1 MHVSRRGDPGRG
13 LGGKLLLRV
22 MLGQGGQMVGNG
34 RLGAELV
41 EGGLHDL
48 GDMIG
53 RRVGELVVEMVDNG
67 IEVPPGIIEERRP
80 LPGVRPRGSAPA
92 WTRRRRGLDVGLDR

>member
-1 MHVSRRGDPGRG
+1 
-13 LGGKLLLRV
+13 
-22 MLGQGGQMVGNG
+22 MVGNG
-34 RLGAELV
+34 RLGAKLV

-67 IEVPPGIIEERRP
+67 IEVPPGIIEE
-80 LPGVRPRGSAPA
+80 
-92 WTRRRRGLDVGLDR
+92 